1 VRANDRPY
9 RTGDFDQLGQIL
21 SGVLS
26 AQAGTGTAASARML
40 AEAWPRVVGADA
52 AANSQPRSIR
62 GGKLVVATSSAGWAQ
77 ALQEREGEVVARLA
91 REVGEGAVS
100 SVAFRPAGWDPCA
113 GAGSPRPLEADPGA
127 WDSDSGDLGDPVGS
141 RGGSMLSARREL
153 TAEEEDA
160 VEQARRAA
168 PDDLLGERIAG
179 AMRASLE
186 HARRGVGS

>member
-1 VRANDRPY
+1 MRANDRPY

-26 AQAGTGTAASARML
+26 ARAGSGTAASARML
-40 AEAWPRVVGADA
+40 AEAWPRVVGAEA

-91 REVGEGAVS
+91 REVGLGAVS

-127 WDSDSGDLGDPVGS
+127 WEPVSGDRVGPVGS
-141 RGGSMLSARREL
+141 RGGSTPSARREL
-153 TAEEEDA
+153 TAKEKEA

-168 PDDLLGERIAG
+168 PDELLGERIAG

-186 HARRGVGS
+186 HGHREAGS